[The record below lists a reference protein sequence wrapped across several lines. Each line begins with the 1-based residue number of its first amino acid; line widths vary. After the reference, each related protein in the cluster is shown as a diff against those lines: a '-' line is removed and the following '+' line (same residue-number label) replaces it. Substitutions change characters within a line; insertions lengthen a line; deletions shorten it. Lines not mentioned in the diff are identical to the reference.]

1 MKSECSIGSLN
12 PVDVLE
18 VHKAMEYSAFDELRD
33 TIVATPR
40 DQLGGTG
47 DPFAQ
52 IGSANRPLRRASIAL
67 VAIAAVTVLVV
78 GLFAVGD
85 SESQDLKPTHVASA
99 PGQGRHGGHLLAGTW
114 RTLDAALTG
123 EWQQNTSGPPSGYI
137 ACPRATICYQMSGHY
152 PSAIGGAPL
161 LYESFDASSDA
172 GTTWTEYRMPS
183 GFAPTSPISC
193 GGPSS
198 CSAGGT
204 YGDHSVMIT
213 TDDGGRSFST
223 FPLPTNVGAFVTMTC
238 TAIHE
243 CSGLAA
249 SRLHIAGNSGATF
262 LATADGGSTFTDHPI
277 IAGDSMEALS
287 CSSSLDCTAVGTSDA
302 AGAYNWTPGAA
313 ARTIDG
319 GRTWTTGSLPGGFG
333 ISQGSQVSCG
343 DARHCSVTGNI
354 SIDIPNSPQCASF
367 LPLVGAP
374 TTTVP
379 QSTPSAA
386 VQAIA
391 QAESRIASA
400 ASLKSS
406 TLGSGFVCNPGGH
419 TLIGDVSSTVDGG
432 ITWSPDALPEGIPQ
446 PMFTG
451 ISCPTANECW
461 AAGESAVPQT
471 VGTSSNGGSSML
483 LGTTDGGQSWS
494 PVSFSIPE
502 GAPNYDGQS
511 YISFG
516 FITCPAAHACFAN
529 GATAQGSPT
538 APFYTLTHKARR
550 Y

>member
-1 MKSECSIGSLN
+1 VKSDSSIGHVN
-12 PVDVLE
+12 PIDVSQ
-18 VHKAMEYSAFDELRD
+18 VHKAMDNPAFDELRE

-40 DQLGGTG
+40 DQFEGVV
-47 DPFAQ
+47 DPVAQ
-52 IGSANRPLRRASIAL
+52 IGTANRPLPRASVAL
-67 VAIAAVTVLVV
+67 VAVAAVAILVF
-78 GLFAVGD
+78 GLFAVGGSGSKD
-85 SESQDLKPTHVASA
+85 KKPSQVASA
-99 PGQGRHGGHLLAGTW
+99 PGNAPDGEHLLKGTW
-114 RTLDAALTG
+114 RTLDASVKG
-123 EWQQNTSGPPSGYI
+123 EWQQNISGPPSGYI
-137 ACPRATICYQMSGHY
+137 ACPTATICYQMSGHY
-152 PSAIGGAPL
+152 PSAMGGAPL
-161 LYESFDASSDA
+161 LYESFDASNDA

-193 GGPSS
+193 GGRSS

-204 YGDHSVMIT
+204 YGDHSVLIT

-223 FPLPTNVGAFVTMTC
+223 FPLPTNVGAFVTMAC
-238 TAIHE
+238 TAIHV

-249 SRLHIAGNSGATF
+249 SRLYIAGNSGATF
-262 LATADGGSTFTDHPI
+262 LATADGGSTFADHPI

-302 AGAYNWTPGAA
+302 AGVNNWTAGVA
-313 ARTIDG
+313 ARTTDG

-354 SIDIPNSPQCASF
+354 SIDIPNPPQCASF
-367 LPLVGAP
+367 LPRVGAS
-374 TTTVP
+374 TTTIP
-379 QSTPSAA
+379 QSTPSAT
-386 VQAIA
+386 VQAIE

-400 ASLKSS
+400 ASLKSATS
-406 TLGSGFVCNPGGH
+406 GSGFVCNPGGH
-419 TLIGDVSSTVDGG
+419 TLIGDVASTVDGG
-432 ITWSPDALPEGIPQ
+432 VTWSPDALPDGIPQ

-461 AAGESAVPQT
+461 AAGEGAVPQK

-483 LGTTDGGQSWS
+483 LGTTDGGHSWS
-494 PVSFSIPE
+494 PVSFSVPE

-511 YISFG
+511 YLSLG
-516 FITCPAAHACFAN
+516 FITCPAADTCFAN

-538 APFYTLTHKARR
+538 APFYTLTHKARG